1 MTTKNIMNKEVEHKN
16 NNIFFQK
23 STGLNFN
30 KSHSGINKAMNNNE
44 RSISVSSLTHT
55 MNRMD
60 IGEESQQI
68 VLQGEYHGVYPLD
81 KYNESFIPIPC
92 GEHENEVNE
101 VECSQPNVQ
110 FSDIGR
116 SNAICEGSSFP
127 LTRKLH
133 LKTDVYEPLKD
144 YAIMMGVHAHESF
157 KNNTVPSHLQKFYL
171 KNYEKIKLSK
181 WARKD
186 IEKHEKKETELYNR
200 GNTLPYEVKSFL
212 NKFYAMALKED
223 RITLEWIRKNLVLLD
238 DSLMVL
244 IEKNSI
250 PNLKWL
256 ADNLQ

>member
-1 MTTKNIMNKEVEHKN
+1 
-16 NNIFFQK
+16 
-23 STGLNFN
+23 
-30 KSHSGINKAMNNNE
+30 MNNNE

-81 KYNESFIPIPC
+81 KYNESFIPIPF
-92 GEHENEVNE
+92 GEDENEVNE

-157 KNNTVPSHLQKFYL
+157 KNNAVPTHLQKFSL

-223 RITLEWIRKNLVLLD
+223 PITLERIRKNSDLLD